1 MTNDPVDA
9 VIEAYIDFL
18 DGGGEEPVLDHLTS
32 AERALAEELI
42 ASLGAG
48 RGMDPFRP
56 RPPLG
61 ALLAGTEFEGWLSA
75 PVSSDLLSIE
85 SIRTDVIRVLGSG
98 ITLAADGAATVE
110 ELLSHGVLTVGTTRL
125 RVQLRA
131 DFGEPTE
138 LAELDPAVAAGA
150 IFGRFPDTVG
160 VIVVMGDAARSSVA
174 IGPFD
179 VDECIGA
186 PDGILRAP
194 RVRRPVLPLCDVLRA
209 YLSEVAPD
217 LTATSPTIAPEQL
230 DLTDYARAAATSA
243 IGDIAVEGSK
253 ARTPAK
259 TGTWSAMNGAEI
271 DALTALTVAVA
282 SGELSPDDL
291 ESELERLVSTA

>member
-9 VIEAYIDFL
+9 VMASYIDFL
-18 DGGGEEPVLDHLTS
+18 DGGGEEPVLDHLTPE
-32 AERALAEELI
+32 ERALADELI

-48 RGMDPFRP
+48 RGINPFRP

-61 ALLAGTEFEGWLSA
+61 ALLAGTEFANSLSA
-75 PVSSDLLSIE
+75 PATTDALSIE
-85 SIRTDVIRVLGSG
+85 SIRTDVIRVLGAG
-98 ITLAADGAATVE
+98 VTLAADGAAAVE
-110 ELLSHGVLTVGTTRL
+110 GLLSQGVLTMGTTRL

-131 DFGEPTE
+131 DLREPAE

-160 VIVVMGDAARSSVA
+160 VIVVMADAARSSVA

-194 RVRRPVLPLCDVLRA
+194 RVRRPVLPLGDALRA
-209 YLSEVAPD
+209 YLGEVAPN
-217 LTATSPTIAPEQL
+217 LTATSPLLPPSSSISPTMPGEPPS
-230 DLTDYARAAATSA
+230 RPSATS
-243 IGDIAVEGSK
+243 SPM
-253 ARTPAK
+253 AR
-259 TGTWSAMNGAEI
+259 
-271 DALTALTVAVA
+271 
-282 SGELSPDDL
+282 
-291 ESELERLVSTA
+291 RLAPQQRPVPGR

>member
-1 MTNDPVDA
+1 MTSDPVDA
-9 VIEAYIDFL
+9 VIAAYIDFL
-18 DGGGEEPVLDHLTS
+18 DGGAEEPVLDHL
-32 AERALAEELI
+32 APDERALVEELI

-56 RPPLG
+56 RPTLG
-61 ALLAGTEFEGWLSA
+61 ALLSGTEFEGWLSSPA
-75 PVSSDLLSIE
+75 TSDLLSIE
-85 SIRTDVIRVLGSG
+85 SIRTDVVQVLGSG
-98 ITLAADGAATVE
+98 IILSADGAAEVE
-110 ELLSHGVLTVGTTRL
+110 GLLSHGVLTVGTTRL
-125 RVQLRA
+125 RIQLRA
-131 DFGEPTE
+131 DLRESTE
-138 LAELDPAVAAGA
+138 LADLDPAVTAGA

-160 VIVVMGDAARSSVA
+160 VIVVLGDAARSSVA

-186 PDGILRAP
+186 PDGILRPP
-194 RVRRPVLPLCDVLRA
+194 RVHRPVLPLCDVLRT

-217 LTATSPTIAPEQL
+217 LSATSPTVAPEQL

-243 IGDIAVEGSK
+243 IGDIAAEGSK

-259 TGTWSAMNGAEI
+259 TSTWSAMNGAEI
-271 DALTALTVAVA
+271 DALTSLTVSVA
-282 SGELSPDDL
+282 SGELTLDDL